1 MEQTNATVR
10 VDAARLNFPLAPLH
24 ARAGHSFRVLLAGVP
39 ADVEGVYVRLFRP
52 DGAYYDVRANEHA
65 SGAWTAYAVGTC
77 FPAAGQSSYEVH
89 AEDARGNPT
98 ALGAGTLDVAP
109 FSASSSPSEPGAP
122 VRVCEIPT
130 KDGALVQIRMVL
142 DDAGEWVYEAVLP
155 EDGSGKE
162 AGR

>member
-24 ARAGHSFRVLLAGVP
+24 ARAGHSFRMLLAGVP

-65 SGAWTAYAVGTC
+65 GGAWTAYAVGTC
-77 FPAAGQSSYEVH
+77 FPAAGRSSYEVH

-155 EDGSGKE
+155 EGGGKE
-162 AGR
+162 GA